1 MRPCPEPS
9 RLDRDTH
16 HISRIPL
23 AGTRHAAALGCKEG
37 RDMSLGTG
45 ATLWQGAC
53 LWPLAPL
60 PPPPSSSS
68 LTAVPCLSLL
78 YHIYE
83 MSGYIRL

>member
-23 AGTRHAAALGCKEG
+23 AGTRHAAAFGCKEG

-53 LWPLAPL
+53 LWPLAPSATPAVFVL
-60 PPPPSSSS
+60 PDSRVPVSLSS
-68 LTAVPCLSLL
+68 TAF
-78 YHIYE
+78 
-83 MSGYIRL
+83 MK